1 LRFESVRRTADVI
14 EDSIQE
20 AMLPYVDRPLDR
32 DVADDIL
39 GSINA
44 YMRQLKNLGA
54 IHGGSAWLN
63 DELNTAENLAAGWL
77 YIDYDFGPKSPLERL
92 TLRTMINNKLAQEEL
107 TV

>member
-1 LRFESVRRTADVI
+1 ESVRRTADVI

-44 YMRQLKNLGA
+44 YMQNG
-54 IHGGSAWLN
+54 I
-63 DELNTAENLAAGWL
+63 
-77 YIDYDFGPKSPLERL
+77 
-92 TLRTMINNKLAQEEL
+92 
-107 TV
+107 